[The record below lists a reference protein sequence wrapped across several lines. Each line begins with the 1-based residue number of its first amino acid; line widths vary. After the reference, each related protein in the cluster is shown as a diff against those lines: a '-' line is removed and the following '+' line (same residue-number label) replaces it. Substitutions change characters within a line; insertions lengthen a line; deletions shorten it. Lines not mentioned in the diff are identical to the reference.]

1 MVVLNHLSV
10 RYGVVPLLK
19 IFAEAGL
26 NLNVALDSS
35 RSLVGVRLVLRD
47 DERRVLGSSWQCF
60 SGNLFPLD
68 AEGATVLR
76 GLQFALDVG
85 VSFIVVESDASSLVG
100 FINDKVM
107 SFSEIGL
114 VVVEIQ
120 KLCLN
125 FQNYLVIFGAMKVNW
140 IAHSLTKLA
149 LVSVSDSFF
158 IDANPLSVSIFS
170 WLFLLY
176 ISYLKKKCY
185 NKIYSLDCKKKML

>member
-1 MVVLNHLSV
+1 MELLLVLLWRFWFRRNRAVHSASLLSV
-10 RYGVVPLLK
+10 EDTVGWSERYLVDFQAAVAVSRVRCDLVVERWLAPSPGVVK
-19 IFAEAGL
+19 L

-100 FINDKVM
+100 FINDNVM

-125 FQNYLVIFGAMKVNW
+125 FQNYLVIFGAMKVN
-140 IAHSLTKLA
+140 
-149 LVSVSDSFF
+149 
-158 IDANPLSVSIFS
+158 
-170 WLFLLY
+170 
-176 ISYLKKKCY
+176 
-185 NKIYSLDCKKKML
+185 